1 MYNNEELS
9 LARDVNLKLIAF
21 KILNISIV
29 A

>member
-9 LARDVNLKLIAF
+9 LARDVNLKLIAYN
-21 KILNISIV
+21 ILNISIV